1 MIAINQNSIRININS
16 RFHFK
21 HDSTKE
27 LLISLVKST
36 SLLNYITLV
45 APKDQRFLQNY
56 RNYKKITSVRLS
68 ILFLILHMSIRLIY
82 QKINI

>member
-1 MIAINQNSIRININS
+1 MIAINQNSVRININS

-27 LLISLVKST
+27 LLISPVKST

-56 RNYKKITSVRLS
+56 RNYKKLLVLD
-68 ILFLILHMSIRLIY
+68 Y
-82 QKINI
+82 QFFS

>member
-27 LLISLVKST
+27 LLINPVKST
-36 SLLNYITLV
+36 SLLL
-45 APKDQRFLQNY
+45 
-56 RNYKKITSVRLS
+56 
-68 ILFLILHMSIRLIY
+68 
-82 QKINI
+82 

>member
-27 LLISLVKST
+27 LLISPVKST
-36 SLLNYITLV
+36 SLLL
-45 APKDQRFLQNY
+45 
-56 RNYKKITSVRLS
+56 
-68 ILFLILHMSIRLIY
+68 
-82 QKINI
+82 